1 MAILQVRYIS
11 EKRNHKNIL
20 KEILKIGE
28 VVNHTIKHLSIKVSC
43 LVDFINLE
51 MHFLSVKCYCCFKS
65 KHVVDK
71 HEYQVKMISN

>member
-43 LVDFINLE
+43 
-51 MHFLSVKCYCCFKS
+51 
-65 KHVVDK
+65 
-71 HEYQVKMISN
+71 